1 MKLFRFKKHTQ
12 WRARRRWREERQAIL
27 EFNRS
32 LSLIADP
39 QALMASIAARIK
51 ELFGTDRIIIL
62 RAFEG
67 VGIFSIAFS
76 TGFSADELKN
86 LRLTQRDRLAKWL
99 LVNETAMIV
108 GCNEGVFN
116 YLGPAERDLIMRLD
130 LRVILPLLEMNRL
143 TGIMLLSSSER
154 GWKLSDDDLNL
165 LQLLMGQ
172 ASIAFE
178 NAYLYQQQRDR
189 FRRLYRSE
197 RLAAAGQLAA
207 SIAHEIRNP
216 LTVIRSTVQFLLGDF
231 DKSSPK
237 RQLFEGVIEEVDR
250 IDRTVDGLLSL
261 TRRTEFKPERI
272 GLPQLIEQTLL
283 LVRRQAENQAVSI
296 TTVFSTEEL
305 YVMGDES
312 HLKQLFLN
320 LILNALQAMPNG
332 GAVEIFAS
340 RKPDL
345 PAISDEKEWVEVAL
359 RDTGCGIAAEN
370 IDKIF
375 DPFFTTK
382 QGGTGLGLFTSY
394 AIAREHSAEL
404 EISSQQNEGTTVTI
418 RSVIMDIIRTDKVY

>member
-1 MKLFRFKKHTQ
+1 MNLFRFKIHPK
-12 WRARRRWREERQAIL
+12 WRARRRWREERKAIL

-67 VGIFSIAFS
+67 VGIFSVAFS
-76 TGFSADELKN
+76 TGFSADELKD
-86 LRLTQRDRLAKWL
+86 LRLTQRDRLTKWL
-99 LVNETAMIV
+99 VVNETALVV
-108 GCNEGVFN
+108 GQNEGVFN
-116 YLGPAERDLIMRLD
+116 YLSPAERDLLNRLD
-130 LRVILPLLEMNRL
+130 LHVVLPLLEMNRL
-143 TGIMLLSSSER
+143 TGIMFLSSSMR
-154 GWKLSDDDLNL
+154 SWKLSADDLNL
-165 LQLLMGQ
+165 LQLLVSQ

-231 DKSSPK
+231 DGPK
-237 RQLFEGVIEEVDR
+237 RQLFESVIGEVDR
-250 IDRTVDGLLSL
+250 IDRIVDGLLSL
-261 TRRTEFKPERI
+261 TRRKEFKPERI
-272 GLPQLIEQTLL
+272 DMTQLIEQSLL
-283 LVRRQAENQAVSI
+283 LVRRQAENQAVTI
-296 TTVFSTEEL
+296 NTAFPTEDL
-305 YVMGDES
+305 YIMGDES

-332 GAVEIFAS
+332 GAVEILAS
-340 RKPDL
+340 RMADSPSGNNEEGGVQVTLK
-345 PAISDEKEWVEVAL
+345 
-359 RDTGCGIAAEN
+359 DTGCGIPAEH
-370 IDKIF
+370 IDKVF

-394 AIAREHSAEL
+394 AIVREHSAEL
-404 EISSQQNEGTTVTI
+404 EIGSQQNEGTTVTI
-418 RSVIMDIIRTDKVY
+418 RFP

>member
-1 MKLFRFKKHTQ
+1 
-12 WRARRRWREERQAIL
+12 
-27 EFNRS
+27 
-32 LSLIADP
+32 
-39 QALMASIAARIK
+39 MASIAARIK

-67 VGIFSIAFS
+67 VGIFSVAFS
-76 TGFSADELKN
+76 TGFSADELKD
-86 LRLTQRDRLAKWL
+86 LRLTQRDRLTKWL
-99 LVNETAMIV
+99 LVNETALIV
-108 GCNEGVFN
+108 GQNEGVFN
-116 YLGPAERDLIMRLD
+116 YLSPAERDLLKRLD
-130 LRVILPLLEMNRL
+130 LHVILPLLEMNRL
-143 TGIMLLSSSER
+143 ASIMFLSSSKR
-154 GWKLSDDDLNL
+154 GWKLSADDLNL
-165 LQLLMGQ
+165 LQLLASQ

-178 NAYLYQQQRDR
+178 NAYVYQQQRDR

-231 DKSSPK
+231 DKSNPK
-237 RQLFEGVIEEVDR
+237 QQLFEGVIDEVDR
-250 IDRTVDGLLSL
+250 IDRIVDGLLSL
-261 TRRTEFKPERI
+261 TRRKEFKPERI
-272 GLPQLIEQTLL
+272 GLIQLIEQSLL
-283 LVRRQAENQAVSI
+283 LVRRQAENQAVTI
-296 TTVFSTEEL
+296 NTALPAEEL
-305 YVMGDES
+305 YIMGDES

-332 GAVEIFAS
+332 GMVEILAS

-345 PAISDEKEWVEVAL
+345 PVGNNEEEWIQVTL
-359 RDTGCGIAAEN
+359 RDTGCGIPAAD

-418 RSVIMDIIRTDKVY
+418 RFP

>member
-1 MKLFRFKKHTQ
+1 VKLFRFKTQ
-12 WRARRRWREERQAIL
+12 PKWRARRRWREERKAIL

-51 ELFGTDRIIIL
+51 ELFGTDRIVIL

-67 VGIFSIAFS
+67 VGIFSVAFS
-76 TGFSADELKN
+76 TGFNADELKDI
-86 LRLTQRDRLAKWL
+86 RLTRRDRLTKWL
-99 LVNETAMIV
+99 LVNETALVV
-108 GCNEGVFN
+108 GQNEGVFN
-116 YLGPAERDLIMRLD
+116 YLGPAERDLLRRLD
-130 LRVILPLLEMNRL
+130 LHVILPLLEMNSL
-143 TGIMLLSSSER
+143 TGVMFLSSSKV
-154 GWKLSDDDLNL
+154 GWKLSVDDLNL
-165 LQLLMGQ
+165 LQLLVSQ

-216 LTVIRSTVQFLLGDF
+216 LTVIRSTVQFLLSDF

-237 RQLFEGVIEEVDR
+237 RQLFEGVIDEVDR

-261 TRRTEFKPERI
+261 TRRKEFKPERI
-272 GLPQLIEQTLL
+272 GLTQLIEQSLL
-283 LVRRQAENQAVSI
+283 LVRRQAENQAVTI
-296 TTVFSTEEL
+296 NAVFPTEDL
-305 YVMGDES
+305 YIMGDES

-332 GAVEIFAS
+332 GTVEIFAS

-345 PAISDEKEWVEVAL
+345 PAATDEKEWVQVTL
-359 RDTGCGIAAEN
+359 RDTGCGIPAED
-370 IDKIF
+370 IDKVF

-404 EISSQQNEGTTVTI
+404 EISSQQNEGTTVTM
-418 RSVIMDIIRTDKVY
+418 RFP

>member
-1 MKLFRFKKHTQ
+1 
-12 WRARRRWREERQAIL
+12 
-27 EFNRS
+27 
-32 LSLIADP
+32 
-39 QALMASIAARIK
+39 MASIAARIK
-51 ELFGTDRIIIL
+51 DLFGTDRIIIL

-67 VGIFSIAFS
+67 VGIFSVAFS
-76 TGFSADELKN
+76 TGFSSAELDELKD
-86 LRLTQRDRLAKWL
+86 LRLTQRDRLTRWL
-99 LVNETAMIV
+99 HVNETALVV
-108 GCNEGVFN
+108 GQNEGVFN
-116 YLGPAERDLIMRLD
+116 YLSPAERDLLQRLD
-130 LRVILPLLEMNRL
+130 SRVILPLLEMNRL
-143 TGIMLLSSSER
+143 TGVMFLCSSKGS
-154 GWKLSDDDLNL
+154 WKLSADDLNL
-165 LQLLMGQ
+165 LQLLVSQ

-237 RQLFEGVIEEVDR
+237 RQLFEGVIDEVDR
-250 IDRTVDGLLSL
+250 IDRIVDGLLSL
-261 TRRTEFKPERI
+261 TRRKEFKPERI
-272 GLPQLIEQTLL
+272 GLTQLIEHSLL
-283 LVRRQAENQAVSI
+283 LVRRQAENQAVTI
-296 TTVFSTEEL
+296 ETEFPDEEL
-305 YVMGDES
+305 YITGDES

-332 GAVEIFAS
+332 GTVSIFATG
-340 RKPDL
+340 KPGL
-345 PAISDEKEWVEVAL
+345 PGGNDEEWVQVTL
-359 RDTGCGIAAEN
+359 KDTGCGIPAEDL
-370 IDKIF
+370 DKVF

-404 EISSQQNEGTTVTI
+404 EIDSAPNEGTKVTI
-418 RSVIMDIIRTDKVY
+418 RFP